1 MPVGALPFDWRT
13 LETPVQESYS
23 LASRHWPA
31 SRPYS
36 SSEHQEHLAYLDDD
50 ACFVNPGGDYRYM
63 TSGSYTF
70 QDREAIAAI
79 VHPTW
84 NEILDGYITPLSL
97 KRPRLAWLRVALSLQ
112 HRQLLRPTRR
122 R

>member
-1 MPVGALPFDWRT
+1 MPVGALPFDWKT
-13 LETPVQESYS
+13 LETPGQKSYS

-31 SRPYS
+31 SHPCG
-36 SSEHQEHLAYLDDD
+36 SSEHQECLAYLDDD
-50 ACFVNPGGDYRYM
+50 TCFVSPGGDFRYM

-70 QDREAIAAI
+70 QDREAIEAI

-84 NEILDGYITPLSL
+84 KEILDGYITPLSL
-97 KRPRLAWLRVALSLQ
+97 KTPRLAWLRVALSLQ
-112 HRQLLRPTRR
+112 RRQLLRPTRR